1 MTEQETSYAS
11 SGCRDSKNVDLRLQS
26 LTSIRTACG
35 NCSLGRERAFRPGFL
50 RSLFRNTHLLAVL
63 ANIEKVTTKKH
74 CIKLGSV
81 KFCEIKFCELF
92 ETICGAVVGNRGHSQ
107 AVNSIATG
115 ENNCG
120 KIVDINR
127 RT

>member
-11 SGCRDSKNVDLRLQS
+11 SGCSDSKNVDLRLQS
-26 LTSIRTACG
+26 LRPIRTACG

-50 RSLFRNTHLLAVL
+50 RSLFRNTHLLTVL

-92 ETICGAVVGNRGHSQ
+92 ETIGGAVAGNRGYSQ

-115 ENNCG
+115 ENNGG
-120 KIVDINR
+120 KIVDINT

>member
-26 LTSIRTACG
+26 IRPIRTACG
-35 NCSLGRERAFRPGFL
+35 NCLLGRERVFRHGFL
-50 RSLFRNTHLLAVL
+50 RSLFRDTHLLAEL
-63 ANIEKVTTKKH
+63 ANIKKVTTKKH
-74 CIKLGSV
+74 CIKFGSV
-81 KFCEIKFCELF
+81 KFCEIKFCQLF
-92 ETICGAVVGNRGHSQ
+92 ETICGAVVGYRGHNQ

-115 ENNCG
+115 ENNRG